1 MDYIKTEQLYKEI
14 GQEKK
19 FKETADYNR
28 YKKEQKWYDDVKSRR
43 TGEYYQANEL
53 IRRDLVS
60 KKWTPPHIDE
70 NQNPLEY
77 PLKYVNGIFRVRLPD
92 MSEWLMSTQE
102 WWGLDVYGN
111 ALNISMNYKERYDDI
126 RPVYANKAKN
136 PKDRD
141 PEMILE
147 ITSIGHTMKYT
158 LTIYTRKLR

>member
-53 IRRDLVS
+53 IRRDLVA

-77 PLKYVNGIFRVRLPD
+77 PLKYVNGIFRV
-92 MSEWLMSTQE
+92 T
-102 WWGLDVYGN
+102 
-111 ALNISMNYKERYDDI
+111 
-126 RPVYANKAKN
+126 
-136 PKDRD
+136 
-141 PEMILE
+141 
-147 ITSIGHTMKYT
+147 IT
-158 LTIYTRKLR
+158 